1 MLFQELFSKRWR
13 HNAYHKGIP
22 VLVGEQ
28 DTDCL
33 FLVSSFF
40 SLVEISHTDPLF
52 IAPYILTLPDPLP
65 GVRF

>member
-1 MLFQELFSKRWR
+1 MLFQAFFTKRWR
-13 HNAYHKGIP
+13 RNAYHEGIP

-33 FLVSSFF
+33 FSISSFF
-40 SLVEISHTDPLF
+40 SLVEISHTDTLL

-65 GVRF
+65 GMRF